1 MLSPKPQISAL
12 LIVLLSLAGST
23 GVLAQADSPSLSGAD
38 KPSPS
43 GAQSFTMEEAFAY
56 AEMNAS
62 SVLIAQADLAEAEGQ
77 IKETTSIG
85 IPQINGTV
93 GYQHFPQ
100 IPQQLFPDFI
110 TPSVYGVLVNE
121 GVENASGPIEA
132 PAPSDVFTP
141 VTFGLK
147 NSLSAGV
154 EASALLFDATFFIAL
169 KGAKLYKNL
178 AVKTLD
184 QTRYQTHS
192 KVAKAYLATL
202 IAQRNLDILQK
213 NVDNLETTLGETNAL
228 YEEGFAEKLSVDR
241 IQLALNNLAAQREAI
256 LQVIEISENVLKFQ
270 MGYPIGDPLVLT
282 TSLDEAL
289 GTARVEELTGL
300 ESFSPSSRPE
310 YATLQVADSL
320 NAVDLQRIKSGYYPN
335 LVAFG
340 SHNRQLQRNDLFD
353 ANENPWIP
361 TTVVGVQLNV
371 PIFDGF
377 NKRAQRERA
386 LARSEKTRV
395 QIQEFEQGARLALA
409 NAEASVRNARLNVQL
424 RENSIELAEEIYRV
438 AQIKFK
444 EGVGSSLE
452 VNTAQSEL
460 FQAQDA
466 LTSALYDLAVAYV
479 DYEDALGEL

>member
-1 MLSPKPQISAL
+1 MLTPKHSL
-12 LIVLLSLAGST
+12 TLSLLFLLGCVT
-23 GVLAQADSPSLSGAD
+23 PFDTFCQGQA
-38 KPSPS
+38 
-43 GAQSFTMEEAFAY
+43 FTMEEAFTY
-56 AEMNAS
+56 AETHAS
-62 SVLIAQADLAEAEGQ
+62 AVRVAQADLAEADGQ
-77 IKETTSIG
+77 IKETTAIG
-85 IPQINGTV
+85 VPKINGSV

-121 GVENASGPIEA
+121 GVENGDGMRVVA
-132 PAPSDVFTP
+132 PAPSNVFTP

-169 KGAKLYKNL
+169 RGAKLYRSL

-184 QTRYQTHS
+184 QTKYQTHS

-202 IAQRNLDILQK
+202 IAQRNLEILQK
-213 NVDNLETTLGETNAL
+213 NVDNLETTLSETTAL
-228 YEEGFAEKLSVDR
+228 YDEGFAEKLSVDR
-241 IQLALNNLAAQREAI
+241 LQLALNNLSAQREAI
-256 LQVIEISENVLKFQ
+256 LQVIQISENVLKFQ
-270 MGYPIGDPLVLT
+270 MGYPIGDPVQLT

-289 GTARVEELTGL
+289 GTARVDELTGL
-300 ESFSPSSRPE
+300 SNFSPSQRPE
-310 YATLQVADSL
+310 YATLQAADSL
-320 NAVDLQRIKSGYYPN
+320 NMIDLKRIKTGYYPS

-353 ANENPWIP
+353 SNENPWIP
-361 TTVVGVQLNV
+361 TTVVGVTLNV

-377 NKRAQRERA
+377 TKRAQKERA

-409 NAEASVRNARLNVQL
+409 NAEASVRNARLNVEL

-438 AQIKFK
+438 AQIKFR

-452 VNTAQSEL
+452 VNSAQSEL
-460 FQAQDA
+460 YQAQDA
-466 LTSALYDLAVAYV
+466 LTNALYDLAVAYV
-479 DYEDALGEL
+479 DYEDAIGEL

>member
-1 MLSPKPQISAL
+1 MLSPKPQLRAFFTFFLSFAL
-12 LIVLLSLAGST
+12 AS
-23 GVLAQADSPSLSGAD
+23 GVF
-38 KPSPS
+38 
-43 GAQSFTMEEAFAY
+43 AQSFTMEEAFSY
-56 AEMNAS
+56 AESHAAS
-62 SVLIAQADLAEAEGQ
+62 VRIAQADLAEAEGQ

-85 IPQINGTV
+85 IPQVNGSL

-110 TPSVYGVLVNE
+110 SPLVYGVLNGE
-121 GVENASGPIEA
+121 NVENSVTQEIIPVPQPSGA
-132 PAPSDVFTP
+132 FTP

-184 QTRYQTHS
+184 QTRYQTRS

-202 IAQRNLDILQK
+202 IAQRNLEILQK
-213 NVDNLETTLGETNAL
+213 NVDNLEATLGETTAL
-228 YEEGFAEKLSVDR
+228 YDEGFAEKLSVDR
-241 IQLALNNLAAQREAI
+241 LQLALNNLAAQREAI

-270 MGYPIGDPLVLT
+270 MGYPISEPVQLM

-289 GTARVEELTGL
+289 GTARVEELKGL
-300 ESFSPSSRPE
+300 ENFSPSQRPE

-320 NAVDLQRIKSGYYPN
+320 NAIDLQRIKSGYYPS

-340 SHNRQLQRNDLFD
+340 SHTRQLQRNDLFD
-353 ANENPWIP
+353 SNENPWIP
-361 TTVVGVQLNV
+361 TTVVGVSLNV

-377 NKRAQRERA
+377 NKRAQKERA
-386 LARSEKTRV
+386 LARTEKTRI
-395 QIQEFEQGARLALA
+395 QIQEFEQGARLALV

-424 RENSIELAEEIYRV
+424 RENSIKLAEEIYRV
-438 AQIKFK
+438 AQIKFR

-452 VNTAQSEL
+452 VNAAQSEL
-460 FQAQDA
+460 YQAQDA
-466 LTSALYDLAVAYV
+466 LTNSLYDLAVAYV